1 MARLNKS
8 QINDLQ
14 SMTFEDKVED
24 SVIGLDFNYL
34 GFNKNVEDIK
44 LLKYGTDANVNRVL
58 FWLSSKKTD
67 YVREPNKGGVLYELL
82 GKLNNKTNLQEWEEG
97 IKEKFNREFFG
108 DMQMLMLQ
116 LVPDRKY
123 KKLIINM
130 VVMDKLTNKTFPIG
144 TEASI

>member
-34 GFNKNVEDIK
+34 GFNKNINDSK

-67 YVREPNKGGVLYELL
+67 YVREPDKGGVLYELL
-82 GKLNNKTNLQEWEEG
+82 GKLNNTTNLQEWEDG
-97 IKEKFNREFFG
+97 IKDKFNREFFG

-116 LVPDRKY
+116 LIPDKKY